1 MQCGVRQGG
10 LTSPRLFN
18 WYVDALIRELSGM
31 RVGCHIGNVCV
42 NNISYAD
49 DMALL
54 APSVSALRTL
64 LGACERFAVSHGLL
78 YNTKKS
84 QFMVFKAGSKCPKV
98 VPPITLCNAPLGRV
112 YKFKYLGHIVTDSLK
127 DDEDIE
133 RERRAL
139 SVRANMLITEFEMNE
154 APFDWLI
161 MAKSI
166 KGLDAISESLN
177 ATNVRFDQNI
187 VVAVP
192 DHRWRKIRNLG
203 LCDQNFNYHKNKISR
218 IHRSQ
223 KMDNKCQ
230 TTSGRYDKYAYNNCN
245 QTKYEI
251 SYYRSTGRFTNIAR
265 YRTYNAYQRTDIE
278 VTLPLWRSSI
288 LNYNYSRIF
297 RVLKTEI
304 FLTEGVKEFQNQMNL
319 NSAIFN
325 IYAIQFFKMRLN
337 TTLFLAFLG
346 KWNQEHSMRSVNAP
360 YPVEARN
367 LMGEMFIVGRCN
379 SSNDGSTLSDEEAS
393 TTPDLLDN
401 VLNFLTQRLNATS
414 LSRYYGQLGYRSYEG
429 AWTGLLG
436 ALMEHSVDIA
446 LEPVTAA
453 TSRQSDMDF
462 IFPITRTM
470 CNIYIRHQETS
481 AVRDIFLAP
490 FSPQLIACAVCVALV
505 ASITMMIISK
515 TCLTARYMSFADAI
529 IWSMGIL
536 CQQGSC
542 WRPSNAAAS
551 VVLIVSLLFALVIY
565 NAYAAFITS
574 VLSVRVANVA
584 SLADVLQSPNIKIG
598 YVRNGADQMYLMS
611 TKDVQL
617 NAFYIRGYS
626 EAENLVSST
635 EEGLVRAASQD
646 YAFFSGQR
654 AARTTI
660 RSLSQARGRCALRE
674 LPVLST
680 RAQVA
685 FPLPSGSPY
694 ARPVLISLLQL
705 RSGGILARLE
715 AALVPSMPQCQPS
728 SGFAS
733 ARAADVKTALFVIL
747 TGYVIAIIIGIAEY
761 SWENRK
767 DIKRNFRRRWRHVFN
782 SKDQFVN
789 KNSSLQ

>member
-1 MQCGVRQGG
+1 MHSECRSDCRATVAPPKCLLRGVLIAFMLLFARGVHLRFRG
-10 LTSPRLFN
+10 YELARTAFCVHWLTVETRK
-18 WYVDALIRELSGM
+18 YCATGYGYMLSK
-31 RVGCHIGNVCV
+31 N
-42 NNISYAD
+42 D
-49 DMALL
+49 DY
-54 APSVSALRTL
+54 
-64 LGACERFAVSHGLL
+64 CF
-78 YNTKKS
+78 
-84 QFMVFKAGSKCPKV
+84 C
-98 VPPITLCNAPLGRV
+98 
-112 YKFKYLGHIVTDSLK
+112 
-127 DDEDIE
+127 
-133 RERRAL
+133 
-139 SVRANMLITEFEMNE
+139 ITEFEMNE

-166 KGLDAISESLN
+166 KGLKALSESLN
-177 ATNVRFDQNI
+177 AINVRFDQNI
-187 VVAVP
+187 VVAFP
-192 DHRWRKIRNLG
+192 DHGWRKKGNL
-203 LCDQNFNYHKNKISR
+203 
-218 IHRSQ
+218 
-223 KMDNKCQ
+223 
-230 TTSGRYDKYAYNNCN
+230 
-245 QTKYEI
+245 
-251 SYYRSTGRFTNIAR
+251 
-265 YRTYNAYQRTDIE
+265 DIY
-278 VTLPLWRSSI
+278 V
-288 LNYNYSRIF
+288 
-297 RVLKTEI
+297 
-304 FLTEGVKEFQNQMNL
+304 
-319 NSAIFN
+319 
-325 IYAIQFFKMRLN
+325 IQVFKMRLN
-337 TTLFLAFLG
+337 STLLVAFLG
-346 KWNQEHSMRSVNAP
+346 EWNQKQSMRSVNAP

-367 LMGEMFIVGRCN
+367 LMGEIFIVGRCN
-379 SSNDGSTLSDEEAS
+379 SSKDGSTVSDEEAS
-393 TTPDLLDN
+393 STPELLDN
-401 VLNFLTQRLNATS
+401 VLDFLTQRLNATS
-414 LSRYYGQLGYRSYEG
+414 LSRYYVKLGYRSYEG

-446 LEPVTAA
+446 LEPVTAV

-515 TCLTARYMSFADAI
+515 TCLTARYMSFTDAI

-536 CQQGSC
+536 CQQGSS

-574 VLSVRVANVA
+574 VLSVRVATVA
-584 SLADVLQSPNIKIG
+584 SLADVLQSSNIKIG

-635 EEGLVRAASQD
+635 EEGLVRAAIQD

-715 AALVPSMPQCQPS
+715 AALVPSMPQCEPS

-747 TGYVIAIIIGIAEY
+747 TGYVIAILIGIAEY
-761 SWENRK
+761 LWENRK
-767 DIKRNFRRRWRHVFN
+767 DIKRHLRRRWRQIFN
-782 SKDQFVN
+782 SKDHIVN

>member
-1 MQCGVRQGG
+1 M
-10 LTSPRLFN
+10 SF
-18 WYVDALIRELSGM
+18 YLSSFTKAKCPAP
-31 RVGCHIGNVCV
+31 V
-42 NNISYAD
+42 
-49 DMALL
+49 LL
-54 APSVSALRTL
+54 SMGYIVEHAVWRGWHQAIIYTTDLESDCKWSILSLVKCLGINGIASALNVKERAKLKTHLGIVMFQRTL
-64 LGACERFAVSHGLL
+64 RLNATSRFIATV
-78 YNTKKS
+78 N
-84 QFMVFKAGSKCPKV
+84 Q
-98 VPPITLCNAPLGRV
+98 
-112 YKFKYLGHIVTDSLK
+112 
-127 DDEDIE
+127 
-133 RERRAL
+133 
-139 SVRANMLITEFEMNE
+139 ITEFEMNE

-161 MAKSI
+161 MPKSI
-166 KGLDAISESLN
+166 EGLKAISESLN

-187 VVAVP
+187 V
-192 DHRWRKIRNLG
+192 
-203 LCDQNFNYHKNKISR
+203 
-218 IHRSQ
+218 
-223 KMDNKCQ
+223 
-230 TTSGRYDKYAYNNCN
+230 
-245 QTKYEI
+245 
-251 SYYRSTGRFTNIAR
+251 
-265 YRTYNAYQRTDIE
+265 
-278 VTLPLWRSSI
+278 
-288 LNYNYSRIF
+288 
-297 RVLKTEI
+297 
-304 FLTEGVKEFQNQMNL
+304 EFQIQMNL
-319 NSAIFN
+319 HNAYFN
-325 IYAIQFFKMRLN
+325 VYVIQVFKMRLN
-337 TTLFLAFLG
+337 STLFVAFLG
-346 KWNQEHSMRSVNAP
+346 EWNQKQSMRSVNAP

-367 LMGEMFIVGRCN
+367 LMGEIFIVGRCN
-379 SSNDGSTLSDEEAS
+379 SSKGGSTLSDEEAS
-393 TTPDLLDN
+393 STPELLDN
-401 VLNFLTQRLNATS
+401 VLDFLTQRLNATS
-414 LSRYYGQLGYRSYEG
+414 LSRYYVKLGYRSYEG

-446 LEPVTAA
+446 LEPVTAV

-515 TCLTARYMSFADAI
+515 TCLTARYMSFTDAI

-536 CQQGSC
+536 CQQGSS

-574 VLSVRVANVA
+574 VLSVRVATVA
-584 SLADVLQSPNIKIG
+584 SLADVLQSSNIKIG

-635 EEGLVRAASQD
+635 EEGLVRAAIQD

-654 AARTTI
+654 AARATI

-715 AALVPSMPQCQPS
+715 AALVPSMPQCEPS

-747 TGYVIAIIIGIAEY
+747 TGYVIAILIGIAEY

-767 DIKRNFRRRWRHVFN
+767 GIKRHLRRRWRQIFN
-782 SKDQFVN
+782 SKDHIVN